1 MKLRPSGTAE
11 VFWEVESL
19 RAHAT
24 DVEGAKT
31 VLVRESG
38 SRCVRHVLEILEVLG
53 MSSPFIGEVHLK
65 ASSIGT

>member
-11 VFWEVESL
+11 VFWKVESL

-38 SRCVRHVLEILEVLG
+38 SRCVRCVGDIESLG
-53 MSSPFIGEVHLK
+53 DVISFYRGSPLK